1 MFWKLVED
9 IIQLFSKLV
18 FAVIVLFR
26 YFFFSRELG
35 DMQRLNVQK

>member
-1 MFWKLVED
+1 MFWELVED

-26 YFFFSRELG
+26 YFFSLELG